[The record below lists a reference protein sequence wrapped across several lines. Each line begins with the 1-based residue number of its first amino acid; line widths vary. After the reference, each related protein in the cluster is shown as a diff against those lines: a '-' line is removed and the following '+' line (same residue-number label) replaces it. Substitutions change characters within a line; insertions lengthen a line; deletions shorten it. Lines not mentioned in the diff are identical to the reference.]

1 MGLLSLNEL
10 VKKLIHHGMT
20 KKMPIAII
28 ESGTTANQRVVT
40 GELSNIRSKSGKSK
54 IKSPA
59 LIIIGTVVNL
69 RSKLNWF
76 K

>member
-1 MGLLSLNEL
+1 
-10 VKKLIHHGMT
+10 
-20 KKMPIAII
+20 MPIAII
-28 ESGTTANQRVVT
+28 ESGTTAKQKVVI
-40 GELSNIRSKSGKSK
+40 GELSNIRSKTSKSK

-59 LIIIGTVVNL
+59 LIIIGSVVTL

>member
-1 MGLLSLNEL
+1 MP
-10 VKKLIHHGMT
+10 KK
-20 KKMPIAII
+20 KPIAVI
-28 ESGTTANQRVVT
+28 ESGTTAKQRVVI
-40 GELSNIRSKSGKSK
+40 GELSNIRSKTSKSK

-59 LIIIGTVVNL
+59 LIIIGAVVTL

>member
-1 MGLLSLNEL
+1 
-10 VKKLIHHGMT
+10 MT

-28 ESGTTANQRVVT
+28 ESGTTAKQKVLI
-40 GELSNIRSKSGKSK
+40 GELSNIKSKVNKAK

>member
-1 MGLLSLNEL
+1 M
-10 VKKLIHHGMT
+10 V

-28 ESGTTANQRVVT
+28 ESGTTSKQKVII
-40 GELSNIRSKSGKSK
+40 GELSNIKEKVSKLK

-59 LIIIGTVVNL
+59 LIIIGSVIKL
-69 RSKLNWF
+69 RSKLDWF

>member
-1 MGLLSLNEL
+1 
-10 VKKLIHHGMT
+10 
-20 KKMPIAII
+20 MPIAII
-28 ESGTTANQRVVT
+28 ESGTTAKQRVVI
-40 GELSNIRSKSGKSK
+40 GELSNIKSKAGKSK

-76 K
+76 Q